1 MGERGTEDPKVA
13 GSIPAG
19 GTISL
24 EIIKA
29 KMSVENYNI
38 ARNKALKSMTLG
50 LIFLLF
56 LPVGIPISLI
66 IIPFLAGRNGAR
78 ELPNN
83 WHLTYVLTVGGGWSI
98 GLVVCLILLLSIA
111 LGPALRVNI
120 AETII
125 FIVMILF
132 TWSSFA
138 IGVQSTRIVNAIDLN
153 KPYEKEWNDEEKEI
167 SEFAIPEEENP
178 DNTVSSFQKVKK
190 FIQGNKTQE
199 KYTSEKKETKKDK
212 KSKKA
217 PKEKASRVS
226 ALASRRRK

>member
-1 MGERGTEDPKVA
+1 
-13 GSIPAG
+13 
-19 GTISL
+19 
-24 EIIKA
+24 
-29 KMSVENYNI
+29 MSVENYNI

-56 LPVGIPISLI
+56 LPVGIPVSLI

-98 GLVVCLILLLSIA
+98 GLVVCLILLLSIS
-111 LGPALRVNI
+111 LGPALRINL

-132 TWSSFA
+132 TWASFA
-138 IGVQSTRIVNAIDLN
+138 IGVQSSRIVNAIDLN
-153 KPYEKEWNDEEKEI
+153 RPYEKEWKDEEKEI
-167 SEFAIPEEENP
+167 SELAVPDETT
-178 DNTVSSFQKVKK
+178 DNTTSFQKVKN
-190 FIQGNKTQE
+190 FIQGNKIQE
-199 KYTSEKKETKKDK
+199 KKPSEKRETKKK
-212 KSKKA
+212 RKPKKA
-217 PKEKASRVS
+217 TKGKTSRVS

>member
-1 MGERGTEDPKVA
+1 
-13 GSIPAG
+13 
-19 GTISL
+19 
-24 EIIKA
+24 
-29 KMSVENYNI
+29 
-38 ARNKALKSMTLG
+38 MTLG

-83 WHLTYVLTVGGGWSI
+83 WHLTYILTVGGGWSI

-111 LGPALRVNI
+111 IGPALRINI

-138 IGVQSTRIVNAIDLN
+138 IGVQSSKIVNAIDIN
-153 KPYEKEWNDEEKEI
+153 KPYENEWKDEEKEI
-167 SEFAIPEEENP
+167 SELAVPEEENQ
-178 DNTVSSFQKVKK
+178 DNTTSSFQKVKN

-199 KYTSEKKETKKDK
+199 NYTSEKRETKKDTK
-212 KSKKA
+212 PKKA
-217 PKEKASRVS
+217 TKGKASRVS

>member
-1 MGERGTEDPKVA
+1 
-13 GSIPAG
+13 
-19 GTISL
+19 
-24 EIIKA
+24 
-29 KMSVENYNI
+29 MSVENYNI

-83 WHLTYVLTVGGGWSI
+83 WHLTYILTVGGGWSI

-111 LGPALRVNI
+111 IGPALRINI

-138 IGVQSTRIVNAIDLN
+138 IGVQSSKIVNAIDIN
-153 KPYEKEWNDEEKEI
+153 KSYENEWKDEEKNT
-167 SEFAIPEEENP
+167 SELAVPEEENL
-178 DNTVSSFQKVKK
+178 DNTVSSFQKVKN

-199 KYTSEKKETKKDK
+199 KYTSEKRETKKVTK
-212 KSKKA
+212 PKKA
-217 PKEKASRVS
+217 PKGKASRVS
-226 ALASRRRK
+226 ALANRRRK

>member
-1 MGERGTEDPKVA
+1 
-13 GSIPAG
+13 
-19 GTISL
+19 
-24 EIIKA
+24 
-29 KMSVENYNI
+29 MSVENYNI

-83 WHLTYVLTVGGGWSI
+83 WHLTYILTVGGGWSI

-111 LGPALRVNI
+111 IGPALRVNI

-138 IGVQSTRIVNAIDLN
+138 IGVQSSKIVNAIDNN
-153 KPYEKEWNDEEKEI
+153 KPYENEWKNEEKDT
-167 SEFAIPEEENP
+167 SELAVPEEENQ
-178 DNTVSSFQKVKK
+178 DNTVSSFQKVKN

-199 KYTSEKKETKKDK
+199 NYTSEKRETKKDK
-212 KSKKA
+212 KPKKA
-217 PKEKASRVS
+217 PKGGTSRVS

>member
-1 MGERGTEDPKVA
+1 
-13 GSIPAG
+13 
-19 GTISL
+19 
-24 EIIKA
+24 
-29 KMSVENYNI
+29 MSVENYNI

-83 WHLTYVLTVGGGWSI
+83 WHLTYILTVGGGWSI
-98 GLVVCLILLLSIA
+98 GLVGCLILLLSIA
-111 LGPALRVNI
+111 IGPALRINI

-138 IGVQSTRIVNAIDLN
+138 IGVQSSKIVNAIDIN
-153 KPYEKEWNDEEKEI
+153 KSYENEWKDEEKNT
-167 SEFAIPEEENP
+167 SELAVPEEENL
-178 DNTVSSFQKVKK
+178 DNTVSSFQKVKN

-199 KYTSEKKETKKDK
+199 KYTSEKRETKKVTK
-212 KSKKA
+212 PKKA
-217 PKEKASRVS
+217 PKGKASRVS
-226 ALASRRRK
+226 ALANRRRK

>member
-19 GTISL
+19 GTISQ
-24 EIIKA
+24 ERIKA

-83 WHLTYVLTVGGGWSI
+83 WHLTYILTVGGGWSI

-111 LGPALRVNI
+111 IGPALRINI

-138 IGVQSTRIVNAIDLN
+138 IGVQSSKIVNAIDIN
-153 KPYEKEWNDEEKEI
+153 KPYENEWKNEEKDT
-167 SEFAIPEEENP
+167 SELAVPEEENQ
-178 DNTVSSFQKVKK
+178 DNTVSSFQKVKN
-190 FIQGNKTQE
+190 FIQDKTQE
-199 KYTSEKKETKKDK
+199 NYTSEKRETKKDK
-212 KSKKA
+212 KPKKA
-217 PKEKASRVS
+217 PKGGTSRVS

>member
-1 MGERGTEDPKVA
+1 
-13 GSIPAG
+13 
-19 GTISL
+19 
-24 EIIKA
+24 
-29 KMSVENYNI
+29 
-38 ARNKALKSMTLG
+38 MTLG

-83 WHLTYVLTVGGGWSI
+83 WHLTYILTVGGGWSI

-111 LGPALRVNI
+111 IGPALRVNI

-132 TWSSFA
+132 TWASFA
-138 IGVQSTRIVNAIDLN
+138 IGVQSSRIVNAIDLN
-153 KPYEKEWNDEEKEI
+153 RPYEEEWKDEETEI
-167 SEFAIPEEENP
+167 SELAVPKDKNP
-178 DNTVSSFQKVKK
+178 DITVSKFQKVKN
-190 FIQGNKTQE
+190 FIQGSKTQE
-199 KYTSEKKETKKDK
+199 NKPSGKREIK
-212 KSKKA
+212 KSTKPKKA
-217 PKEKASRVS
+217 PKSKTNRVS

>member
-1 MGERGTEDPKVA
+1 
-13 GSIPAG
+13 
-19 GTISL
+19 
-24 EIIKA
+24 
-29 KMSVENYNI
+29 MSVENYNI

-56 LPVGIPISLI
+56 LPVGIPVSLI

-98 GLVVCLILLLSIA
+98 GLVLCLILLLSIS
-111 LGPALRVNI
+111 LGPALRINL

-132 TWSSFA
+132 TWASFA
-138 IGVQSTRIVNAIDLN
+138 IGVQSSRIVNAIDLN
-153 KPYEKEWNDEEKEI
+153 RPYEKEWKDEEKEI
-167 SEFAIPEEENP
+167 SELAVPDETT
-178 DNTVSSFQKVKK
+178 DNTTSFQKVKN
-190 FIQGNKTQE
+190 FIQGNKIQE
-199 KYTSEKKETKKDK
+199 KKPSEKRETKKK
-212 KSKKA
+212 RKPKKA
-217 PKEKASRVS
+217 TKGKTSRVS

>member
-1 MGERGTEDPKVA
+1 
-13 GSIPAG
+13 
-19 GTISL
+19 
-24 EIIKA
+24 
-29 KMSVENYNI
+29 MSVENYNI

-83 WHLTYVLTVGGGWSI
+83 WHLTYILTVGGGWSI

-111 LGPALRVNI
+111 IGPALRINI

-138 IGVQSTRIVNAIDLN
+138 IGVQSSKIVNAIDIN
-153 KPYEKEWNDEEKEI
+153 RPYEKEWKDEGKDI
-167 SEFAIPEEENP
+167 SELAVTEEENR
-178 DNTVSSFQKVKK
+178 DSTISNFQKVKN
-190 FIQGNKTQE
+190 FMQGND
-199 KYTSEKKETKKDK
+199 TSEKRETKKDTK
-212 KSKKA
+212 PKKA
-217 PKEKASRVS
+217 PKGKASRVS

>member
-24 EIIKA
+24 EINKA

-56 LPVGIPISLI
+56 LPVGIPVSLI

-111 LGPALRVNI
+111 LGPALRINV

-125 FIVMILF
+125 FIFMILF
-132 TWSSFA
+132 TWASFA
-138 IGVQSTRIVNAIDLN
+138 IGVQSSRIVNAIDLN
-153 KPYEKEWNDEEKEI
+153 RPYEKEWKDEETEI
-167 SEFAIPEEENP
+167 SELAVPEDENP
-178 DNTVSSFQKVKK
+178 DNNVSSFQKVKN
-190 FIQGNKTQE
+190 FIQGSKTQE
-199 KYTSEKKETKKDK
+199 NNPSEKRETKKNTKAK
-212 KSKKA
+212 KS
-217 PKEKASRVS
+217 PKGKASRVS

>member
-56 LPVGIPISLI
+56 LPVGIPVSLI

-98 GLVVCLILLLSIA
+98 GLVVCLILLLSIS
-111 LGPALRVNI
+111 LGPALRINL

-132 TWSSFA
+132 TWASFA
-138 IGVQSTRIVNAIDLN
+138 IGVQSSRIVNAIDLN
-153 KPYEKEWNDEEKEI
+153 RPYEKEWKDEEKEI
-167 SEFAIPEEENP
+167 SELAVPDDETT
-178 DNTVSSFQKVKK
+178 DNTTSFQKVKN

-199 KYTSEKKETKKDK
+199 KKSSEKRETKKNTK
-212 KSKKA
+212 PKKA
-217 PKEKASRVS
+217 TKGKTSRVS

>member
-1 MGERGTEDPKVA
+1 
-13 GSIPAG
+13 
-19 GTISL
+19 
-24 EIIKA
+24 
-29 KMSVENYNI
+29 MSVENYNI
-38 ARNKALKSMTLG
+38 ARSKALKSMTLG

-83 WHLTYVLTVGGGWSI
+83 WHLTYILTVGGGWSI

-111 LGPALRVNI
+111 IGPALRINI
-120 AETII
+120 AESII

-138 IGVQSTRIVNAIDLN
+138 IGVQSSKIVNAIDIN
-153 KPYEKEWNDEEKEI
+153 KPYEKEWKDEEKDI
-167 SEFAIPEEENP
+167 SELAVPEEENQ
-178 DNTVSSFQKVKK
+178 DNTVSNFQKVKN

-199 KYTSEKKETKKDK
+199 IDTSEKRETKKDTK
-212 KSKKA
+212 PKKA
-217 PKEKASRVS
+217 PKGKTSRVS

>member
-1 MGERGTEDPKVA
+1 
-13 GSIPAG
+13 
-19 GTISL
+19 
-24 EIIKA
+24 
-29 KMSVENYNI
+29 MSVENYNI

-83 WHLTYVLTVGGGWSI
+83 WHLTYILTVGGGWSI

-111 LGPALRVNI
+111 IGPALRVNI

-138 IGVQSTRIVNAIDLN
+138 IGVQSSKIVNAIDNN
-153 KPYEKEWNDEEKEI
+153 KPYENEWKNEEKDT
-167 SEFAIPEEENP
+167 SELAVPEEENQ
-178 DNTVSSFQKVKK
+178 DNTVSSFQKVKN

-199 KYTSEKKETKKDK
+199 NYTSEKREIKKDK
-212 KSKKA
+212 KPKKT
-217 PKEKASRVS
+217 PKGGASRVS

>member
-56 LPVGIPISLI
+56 LPIGIPISLI

-98 GLVVCLILLLSIA
+98 GLVVCLILLLSIS
-111 LGPALRVNI
+111 LGPALRINL

-132 TWSSFA
+132 TWASFA
-138 IGVQSTRIVNAIDLN
+138 IGVQSSRIVNAIDLN
-153 KPYEKEWNDEEKEI
+153 RPYEKEWKDEEKEI
-167 SEFAIPEEENP
+167 SELAVP
-178 DNTVSSFQKVKK
+178 DDETTDNATSFQKVKN

-199 KYTSEKKETKKDK
+199 KKSSEKRETKKNTK
-212 KSKKA
+212 PKKA
-217 PKEKASRVS
+217 TKGKTSRVS

>member
-1 MGERGTEDPKVA
+1 
-13 GSIPAG
+13 
-19 GTISL
+19 
-24 EIIKA
+24 
-29 KMSVENYNI
+29 
-38 ARNKALKSMTLG
+38 MTLG

-56 LPVGIPISLI
+56 LPVGIPVSLI

-98 GLVVCLILLLSIA
+98 GLVVCLILLLSIS
-111 LGPALRVNI
+111 LGPALRINL

-132 TWSSFA
+132 TWASFA
-138 IGVQSTRIVNAIDLN
+138 IGVQSSRIVNAIDLN
-153 KPYEKEWNDEEKEI
+153 RPYEKEWKNEEKEI
-167 SEFAIPEEENP
+167 SELAVP
-178 DNTVSSFQKVKK
+178 DDETTDNITSFQKVKN

-199 KYTSEKKETKKDK
+199 KKSPEKRETKKNTK
-212 KSKKA
+212 PKKA
-217 PKEKASRVS
+217 TKGKTSRVS

>member
-19 GTISL
+19 GTISQ
-24 EIIKA
+24 ERIKA

-83 WHLTYVLTVGGGWSI
+83 WHLTYILTVGGGWSI

-111 LGPALRVNI
+111 LGPALRINI

-138 IGVQSTRIVNAIDLN
+138 IGVQSSRIVNAIDLN
-153 KPYEKEWNDEEKEI
+153 RPNEDEWKDEETEI
-167 SEFAIPEEENP
+167 SELAVPKDKKP
-178 DNTVSSFQKVKK
+178 DRTVSSFQKVKN
-190 FIQGNKTQE
+190 FIQGSKTQE
-199 KYTSEKKETKKDK
+199 NKPSGKREIK
-212 KSKKA
+212 KSTKPKKA
-217 PKEKASRVS
+217 PKSKTNRVS

>member
-1 MGERGTEDPKVA
+1 M
-13 GSIPAG
+13 
-19 GTISL
+19 
-24 EIIKA
+24 
-29 KMSVENYNI
+29 
-38 ARNKALKSMTLG
+38 
-50 LIFLLF
+50 
-56 LPVGIPISLI
+56 
-66 IIPFLAGRNGAR
+66 
-78 ELPNN
+78 
-83 WHLTYVLTVGGGWSI
+83 
-98 GLVVCLILLLSIA
+98 VVCLILLLSIA

-153 KPYEKEWNDEEKEI
+153 KPYEKEWNDEENEI
-167 SEFAIPEEENP
+167 SELAIPEEENP

-190 FIQGNKTQE
+190 IIQGNKTQE

-212 KSKKA
+212 NA
-217 PKEKASRVS
+217 PKRKTSRVS

>member
-1 MGERGTEDPKVA
+1 
-13 GSIPAG
+13 
-19 GTISL
+19 
-24 EIIKA
+24 
-29 KMSVENYNI
+29 MSVENYNI

-83 WHLTYVLTVGGGWSI
+83 WHLTYILTVGGGWSI

-111 LGPALRVNI
+111 IGPALRINI

-138 IGVQSTRIVNAIDLN
+138 IGVQSSKIVNAIDNN
-153 KPYEKEWNDEEKEI
+153 KPYENEWKNEEKDT
-167 SEFAIPEEENP
+167 SELAVPEEENQ
-178 DNTVSSFQKVKK
+178 DNTVSSFQKVKN

-199 KYTSEKKETKKDK
+199 NYTSEKRETKKDK
-212 KSKKA
+212 KPKKA
-217 PKEKASRVS
+217 PKGGTSRVS

>member
-1 MGERGTEDPKVA
+1 
-13 GSIPAG
+13 
-19 GTISL
+19 
-24 EIIKA
+24 
-29 KMSVENYNI
+29 MSVENYNI

-56 LPVGIPISLI
+56 LPVGIPVSLI

-98 GLVVCLILLLSIA
+98 GLVVCLILLLSIS
-111 LGPALRVNI
+111 LGPALRINL

-132 TWSSFA
+132 TWASFA
-138 IGVQSTRIVNAIDLN
+138 IGVQSSRIVNAIDLN
-153 KPYEKEWNDEEKEI
+153 RPYEKEWKDEEKEI
-167 SEFAIPEEENP
+167 SELAVPDDETT
-178 DNTVSSFQKVKK
+178 DNTTSFQKVKN

-199 KYTSEKKETKKDK
+199 KKSPEKRETKKNTK
-212 KSKKA
+212 PKKA
-217 PKEKASRVS
+217 TKGKASRVS
-226 ALASRRRK
+226 ALANRRRK

>member
-1 MGERGTEDPKVA
+1 
-13 GSIPAG
+13 
-19 GTISL
+19 
-24 EIIKA
+24 
-29 KMSVENYNI
+29 
-38 ARNKALKSMTLG
+38 MTLG
-50 LIFLLF
+50 LVFLLF
-56 LPVGIPISLI
+56 LPVGIPVSLI

-83 WHLTYVLTVGGGWSI
+83 WHLTYILTVGGGWSI

-132 TWSSFA
+132 TWSSFS
-138 IGVQSTRIVNAIDLN
+138 IGVQSSRIVNAIDIN
-153 KPYEKEWNDEEKEI
+153 KPYEKEWKDEEKDI
-167 SEFAIPEEENP
+167 SELAVPEEENQ
-178 DNTVSSFQKVKK
+178 DNTVSSFQKVKN

-199 KYTSEKKETKKDK
+199 IDTSEKRETKKDTK
-212 KSKKA
+212 PKKA
-217 PKEKASRVS
+217 PKGKTSRVS

>member
-1 MGERGTEDPKVA
+1 
-13 GSIPAG
+13 
-19 GTISL
+19 
-24 EIIKA
+24 
-29 KMSVENYNI
+29 MSVENYNI
-38 ARNKALKSMTLG
+38 ARNNALKSMTLG

-83 WHLTYVLTVGGGWSI
+83 WHLTYILTVGGGWSI

-111 LGPALRVNI
+111 IGPALRINI

-138 IGVQSTRIVNAIDLN
+138 IGVQSSKIVNAIDIN
-153 KPYEKEWNDEEKEI
+153 KPYEKEWKDEEKDI
-167 SEFAIPEEENP
+167 SELAVPEEENQ
-178 DNTVSSFQKVKK
+178 DNTVSNFQKVKN

-199 KYTSEKKETKKDK
+199 IDTSEKRETKKDTK
-212 KSKKA
+212 PKKA
-217 PKEKASRVS
+217 PKGKTSRVS

>member
-24 EIIKA
+24 EIIEA
-29 KMSVENYNI
+29 NMSVENYNI

-56 LPVGIPISLI
+56 LPVGIPVSLI

-78 ELPNN
+78 ELPHN
-83 WHLTYVLTVGGGWSI
+83 WHLTYILTVGGGWSI
-98 GLVVCLILLLSIA
+98 GLVVCLILLLSIS
-111 LGPALRVNI
+111 LGPALRINL

-132 TWSSFA
+132 TWASFA
-138 IGVQSTRIVNAIDLN
+138 IGVQSSRIVNAIDLN
-153 KPYEKEWNDEEKEI
+153 RPYEKEWKDEETEI
-167 SEFAIPEEENP
+167 SELAVPEDENP
-178 DNTVSSFQKVKK
+178 DRTVTSFQKVKN
-190 FIQGNKTQE
+190 FIQGSKTQE
-199 KYTSEKKETKKDK
+199 NKPSGKRKTKKGTK
-212 KSKKA
+212 PKKA
-217 PKEKASRVS
+217 PKSKANRIL
-226 ALASRRRK
+226 ALANRRRK

>member
-19 GTISL
+19 GTISQ
-24 EIIKA
+24 ERIKA

-83 WHLTYVLTVGGGWSI
+83 WHLTYILTVGGGWAI

-111 LGPALRVNI
+111 IGPALRINI

-138 IGVQSTRIVNAIDLN
+138 IGVQSSKIVNAIDIN
-153 KPYEKEWNDEEKEI
+153 KPYENEWKNEEKDT
-167 SEFAIPEEENP
+167 SELAVPEEENQ
-178 DNTVSSFQKVKK
+178 DNTVSSFQKVKN
-190 FIQGNKTQE
+190 FIHGNKTQE
-199 KYTSEKKETKKDK
+199 NDTTEKRETKEDK
-212 KSKKA
+212 KPKKT
-217 PKEKASRVS
+217 PKRGTSRVS

>member
-1 MGERGTEDPKVA
+1 LGERGTEDPKVA

-19 GTISL
+19 GTISE
-24 EIIKA
+24 EIIEA

-56 LPVGIPISLI
+56 LPVGIPVSLI
-66 IIPFLAGRNGAR
+66 IIPFLAGRNGAK

-83 WHLTYVLTVGGGWSI
+83 WHLTYILTVGGGWSI
-98 GLVVCLILLLSIA
+98 GLVVCLILLLSIS
-111 LGPALRVNI
+111 LGPALRINL

-132 TWSSFA
+132 TWASFA
-138 IGVQSTRIVNAIDLN
+138 IGVQSSRIVNAIDLN
-153 KPYEKEWNDEEKEI
+153 RPYEEEWKDEETEI
-167 SEFAIPEEENP
+167 SELAVPKDENP
-178 DNTVSSFQKVKK
+178 DRSVSSFQKVKK
-190 FIQGNKTQE
+190 IIQGSKTQE
-199 KYTSEKKETKKDK
+199 NKPSGKRETKKGTK
-212 KSKKA
+212 PKKTSKSKA
-217 PKEKASRVS
+217 NRVS

>member
-1 MGERGTEDPKVA
+1 
-13 GSIPAG
+13 
-19 GTISL
+19 
-24 EIIKA
+24 
-29 KMSVENYNI
+29 
-38 ARNKALKSMTLG
+38 MTLG

-83 WHLTYVLTVGGGWSI
+83 WHLTYILTVGGGWSI

-111 LGPALRVNI
+111 IGPALRVNI

-138 IGVQSTRIVNAIDLN
+138 IGVQSSKIVNAIDNN
-153 KPYEKEWNDEEKEI
+153 KPYENEWKNEEKDT
-167 SEFAIPEEENP
+167 SELAVPEEENQ
-178 DNTVSSFQKVKK
+178 DNTVSSFQKVKN

-199 KYTSEKKETKKDK
+199 NHTSEKRETKKDK
-212 KSKKA
+212 KPKKA
-217 PKEKASRVS
+217 PKGGTSRVS

>member
-19 GTISL
+19 GTISQ
-24 EIIKA
+24 ERIKA

-83 WHLTYVLTVGGGWSI
+83 WHLTYILTVGGGWSI

-111 LGPALRVNI
+111 IGPALRVNI

-132 TWSSFA
+132 TWASFA
-138 IGVQSTRIVNAIDLN
+138 IGVQSSRIVNAIDLN
-153 KPYEKEWNDEEKEI
+153 RPYEEEWKDEETEI
-167 SEFAIPEEENP
+167 SELAVPEDKNP
-178 DNTVSSFQKVKK
+178 DRTVSSFQKVKN
-190 FIQGNKTQE
+190 FIQGSKTQE
-199 KYTSEKKETKKDK
+199 SKPSGKRETKKGTKPK
-212 KSKKA
+212 KS
-217 PKEKASRVS
+217 PKSKASRVS